1 MLQLILGISGSG
13 KSSWIMG
20 EIKRRAEQGQKSLLL
35 VPEQFTSS
43 TEKRIFTALGDSLS
57 GYVDSYSFS
66 SLAEHILQTYG
77 GAAIPTISDAG
88 RAVLVRRAVESLG
101 EQVQYYRRHRRSITF
116 CRMAAETINELK
128 SAGVSGEQLAQLAPQ
143 AGSGA
148 EKLQELALILSTYE
162 ALLAGSA
169 MDPGDRVQMAAER
182 LVPEDM
188 AGTAVFVDE
197 FDTFNAPK
205 RKLLGRLMQ
214 AADVTVALCADGM

>member
-148 EKLQELALILSTYE
+148 EKLLQ
-162 ALLAGSA
+162 
-169 MDPGDRVQMAAER
+169 
-182 LVPEDM
+182 
-188 AGTAVFVDE
+188 F
-197 FDTFNAPK
+197 FH
-205 RKLLGRLMQ
+205 LGYHNCKYKGNSHLKNNGQ
-214 AADVTVALCADGM
+214 NHHF